1 MRLLL
6 EVLASS
12 MEVAKFPNRRTGL
25 VEETPFLQVVGV
37 DQDFY
42 DSLLKVKVFRPKDLN
57 KRFQKGDLLQVKFRQ
72 AKFSDFEKS
81 VVINAN
87 EDDISVHNEGVKQ
100 AEPMQMASAA

>member
-12 MEVAKFPNRRTGL
+12 MEVAKFPNRRTGQ

-37 DQDFY
+37 DQDYF
-42 DSLLKVKVFRPKDLN
+42 DSLLKVKIFRPKDLN
-57 KRFQKGDLLQVKFRQ
+57 KRFSKGQLLQVKYRQ
-72 AKFSDFEKS
+72 AKYSDFEKS

-87 EDDISVHNEGVKQ
+87 ESDVVLHQNGAGQ
-100 AEPMQMASAA
+100 AEPVPAMAA

>member
-12 MEVAKFPNRRTGL
+12 MEVAKFPNRRTGQ

-37 DQDFY
+37 DQDYF

-87 EDDISVHNEGVKQ
+87 EDDISLHNNGGAKQ
-100 AEPMQMASAA
+100 AEPIAQAA